1 MADPPAN
8 RTLLSVPRGPDAA
21 RRRTAPTAE
30 ETSDVTRFRWVWL
43 AAAIGAVAAV
53 VALVTESGSAALRSP
68 GPLGRPHRLA
78 KLECEACHKSDAP
91 ATQACPSCH
100 GGHAS
105 TRPAHAAARKKGEL
119 TCSTCHAIHRAE
131 EGVAFLPDGRAVRF
145 GTGWERQVET
155 LTAFRPTKPTTV
167 PLIRAK
173 ACAGCHDLASSDDP
187 IAACLVAGQESIGTD
202 RPTVCFDEHRDITTI
217 AGAGAKVAP
226 GASTERDAAWEAAR
240 AEARERPRA
249 AARASLFGGP
259 LAWLGAGLGTALI
272 ALAVGRGVQRVAVR
286 RRRAAEPQVLQAA
299 PVVRLPQIDPTTCLG
314 CYACVDAC
322 PYDVLEV
329 QRYVAVVARA
339 DDCCGLTLCEQRCPN
354 GSLVVREG
362 DPIEDR
368 PRVGETLESLDV
380 PGLYLAGDLTG
391 LPLIR
396 NAINQGA
403 HAVRAVAKD
412 LGKERGRGRDA
423 TIVDLVIV
431 GAGPAGISAALEAK
445 AQGMSAITIEQGS
458 VAESIRSFPRGKLV
472 FDQPLGMPIAGDLWL
487 EESTKEELLA
497 KWLRIVRRERLEIRE
512 GLRVTSMTKSDGF
525 FSVHGRTA
533 DGTESVQR
541 ARRVLLAIGRRGSPR
556 KLGVFVAEQAEASV
570 FYSLADARSFAG
582 QRVVV
587 VGLGDTA
594 METAIA
600 MAHQPGTE
608 VTISYR
614 GGGFRR
620 GKSRN
625 IDELRRLL
633 ERGRVRILFETE
645 VDRIDSGEVVL
656 RGRQGTTRVA
666 CDAVFVMI
674 GSIPPWEFL
683 EHAGVRRTEKS

>member
-1 MADPPAN
+1 MTEPPPN
-8 RTLLSVPRGPDAA
+8 RTLLSVPRAPDAA

-53 VALVTESGSAALRSP
+53 VALITESGSAALRSP

-78 KLECEACHKSDAP
+78 ELECDSCHKADAP

-105 TRPAHAAARKKGEL
+105 TRPAHATARKKGEL
-119 TCSTCHAIHRAE
+119 SCSTCHAIHRAE

-145 GTGWERQVET
+145 GTGWEREVQT
-155 LTAFRPTKPTTV
+155 LTAFRPTRPTTV
-167 PLIRAK
+167 PLVRAG
-173 ACAGCHDLASSDDP
+173 ACAGCHDLSSGEDP
-187 IAACLVAGQESIGTD
+187 IAACLIAGQEALGSE
-202 RPTVCFDEHRDITTI
+202 RPIVCFDEHRDITTI

-249 AARASLFGGP
+249 GGARRLLGGP
-259 LAWLGAGLGTALI
+259 LAWLGAGLGTALV
-272 ALAVGRGVQRVAVR
+272 ALAVGRGVQRIAVR
-286 RRRAAEPQVLQAA
+286 RRRPAEPQVLKAA

-329 QRYVAVVARA
+329 RRYVAVVARA

-368 PRVGETLESLDV
+368 PRVGESLESLDV

-403 HAVRAVAKD
+403 HAARAIAKE
-412 LGKERGRGRDA
+412 LGKERGRGRDP
-423 TIVDLVIV
+423 TIADLVVV

-445 AQGMSAITIEQGS
+445 AQNLTAITVEQGS

-472 FDQPLGMPIAGDLWL
+472 FDQPLGMPIAGELWL

-512 GLRVTSMTKSDGF
+512 GVRVTAIARSDGVF
-525 FSVHGRTA
+525 TVHGRTVE
-533 DGTESVQR
+533 GEETTQR

-556 KLGVFVAEQAEASV
+556 KLGVPVAERAEASV

-600 MAHQPGTE
+600 MAHQPGTD

-614 GGGFRR
+614 GAGFRR

-625 IDELRRLL
+625 IDELRRLV
-633 ERGRVRILFETE
+633 ERGRVRILFETR
-645 VDRIDSGEVVL
+645 VDRIDPGEVVL
-656 RGRQGTTRVA
+656 QSRTGTTRVGS
-666 CDAVFVMI
+666 DAVFVMI

-683 EHAGVRRTEKS
+683 ERAGVRRALEA